1 MRHSTVTN
9 TFTSLKAIG
18 TFLFGNFEAFEATLF
33 EVFFCFLHFL
43 RLLKGEVTV
52 VSVLFPFVKFFAD
65 APQPL
70 FSAESYESD
79 LEIAEGCFRSIAADI
94 LFLCFCFHVFVQ
106 IESN

>member
-1 MRHSTVTN
+1 MHHSTVTDA
-9 TFTSLKAIG
+9 FTSLKAIG
-18 TFLFGNFEAFEATLF
+18 TFLFGNFKAFEATLYD
-33 EVFFCFLHFL
+33 VFLFFKCL

-79 LEIAEGCFRSIAADI
+79 LEIAEGCFRSIVADI
-94 LFLCFCFHVFVQ
+94 LCFCFHVFVQ